1 MRMYVE
7 SAFGTLKGIWRVML
21 NQAEVFLRNMS
32 NIIATKI
39 VLHNLCIINN
49 KGIENEWIEA
59 KNKLAKEV
67 GKGEIQEGNKFQG
80 KKVRFVEVKIMILAM
95 RIVLIADVVNDV
107 VIYQFLLIENQK
119 TNDLSIKFR

>member
-1 MRMYVE
+1 ME